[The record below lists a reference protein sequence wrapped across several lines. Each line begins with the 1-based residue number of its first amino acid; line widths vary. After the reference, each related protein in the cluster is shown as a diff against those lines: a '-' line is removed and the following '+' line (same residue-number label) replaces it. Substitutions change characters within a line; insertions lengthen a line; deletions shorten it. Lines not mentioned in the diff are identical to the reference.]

1 MAKTSVDLFVIGGG
15 INGAAIA
22 RDAAGRGLRVML
34 AERGDYAS
42 ATSSASSKL
51 IHGGLRYLEGL
62 EFGLVRESLNER
74 DALLKSAPHLV
85 EPLRFLVPITY
96 GQRRSPWLV
105 YAGLKFYDLL
115 AGQKSVASSGRL
127 NQSEIATLTRL
138 RKDDLRAVFHYTD
151 CRTDDARLVLA
162 LLLDARER
170 GADIANYRDVRKIT
184 ALADGYRVNFHEA
197 GQGKQIDARFVVNAA
212 GPWANKVRELCD
224 RPPPEHSIRL
234 VRGSHIVLAMP
245 EPRQTSAYTLQN
257 DDGRVVFTLP
267 WLDERFLVLGTT
279 DAPHRGDAAQAKC
292 TTQERDYLLQVYEHY
307 FGDPKRP
314 LTARDVIS
322 DWSGVRALAD
332 DGKGDPSKVTRSS
345 SLSAVAQ
352 GAGGFVS
359 VYGGKL
365 TTHRSLA
372 ERVMKRLKRM
382 GAEMG
387 SSWTLYAPLHGG
399 TLTRSELVRLAAN
412 GPSQLAAATLRRWV
426 YTYGERARALY
437 DAIEREPHLADE
449 IAAGVTLAE
458 LVHARDVEDARCAD
472 DFLLRRTKLFIDLTP
487 ASRQKIDAWFAH

>member
-1 MAKTSVDLFVIGGG
+1 MATTSVDLFVIGGG

-22 RDAAGRGLRVML
+22 RDAAGRSLRVML

-74 DALLKSAPHLV
+74 DALLKNAPHLV
-85 EPLRFLVPITY
+85 EPLQFLVPITY
-96 GQRRSPWLV
+96 GQQRSPWLV
-105 YAGLKFYDLL
+105 YAGLKLYDLL
-115 AGQKSVASSGRL
+115 AGRKSVASSGRL
-127 NQSEIATLTRL
+127 SQSEIAALNRL
-138 RKDDLRAVFHYTD
+138 HKDDLRAVFHYTD

-184 ALADGYRVNFHEA
+184 ALADGYRVRFREA
-197 GQGKQIDARFVVNAA
+197 DRDKQVNARFVVNAA
-212 GPWANKVRELCD
+212 GPWANKVRGLCD

-245 EPRQTSAYTLQN
+245 EPRQTFAYTLQN

-292 TTQERDYLLQVYEHY
+292 TAQERDYLLQVYERY

-314 LTARDVIS
+314 LTARDVVS
-322 DWSGVRALAD
+322 DWSGVRALTD

-345 SLSAVAQ
+345 SLSAIAQ

-372 ERVMKRLKRM
+372 ERVMKRLERM
-382 GAEMG
+382 GAAMG
-387 SSWTLYAPLHGG
+387 PSWTLHAPLHGG
-399 TLTRSELVRLAAN
+399 SLGRNELDKLAAE
-412 GPSQLAAATLRRWV
+412 GPPQLAAAIARRWV
-426 YTYGERARALY
+426 HTYGDRARVLYEAL
-437 DAIEREPHLADE
+437 ERDPHLADQ
-449 IAAGVTLAE
+449 IVDGVTLAE
-458 LVHARDVEDARCAD
+458 LLHARDVEDARCAD
-472 DFLLRRTKLFIDLTP
+472 DFLLRRSKLFIDLPP
-487 ASRQKIDAWFAH
+487 ASRRKIEAWFAS